1 MAIVIWAIGL
11 YVLVFAAS
19 LILFTALIVALPARY
34 FVEQPNWL
42 LQSQPPLVRWTGII
56 GKNLLGLV
64 LIILGALLSIPGI
77 PGQGLVT
84 IVIGL
89 ALLDIPG
96 RRQLVRRIMLSRGV
110 LGGVNRLRSF
120 FGRPPLVLDGA
131 KHLSSR

>member
-1 MAIVIWAIGL
+1 
-11 YVLVFAAS
+11 
-19 LILFTALIVALPARY
+19 ALIVALPARY

-84 IVIGL
+84 IVVGL

-110 LGGVNRLRSF
+110 LPGVNRLRSF
-120 FGRPPLVLDGA
+120 FGRPPLVVDSV
-131 KHLSSR
+131 KPLSSR